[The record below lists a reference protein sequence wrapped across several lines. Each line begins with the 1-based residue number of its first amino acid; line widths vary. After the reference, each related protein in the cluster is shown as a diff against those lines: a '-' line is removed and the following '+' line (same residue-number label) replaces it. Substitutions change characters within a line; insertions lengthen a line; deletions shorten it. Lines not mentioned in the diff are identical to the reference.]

1 MSGEMVD
8 VQTPD
13 GVADAY
19 LARPEADGEYPG
31 VLLVIDAFGLR
42 DQIKTMADRIAG
54 EGYVVLAPN
63 LFYRTGRAPAFELP
77 DMSTPEGR
85 EQMMSKIMPL
95 IVALTDELMVSDADA
110 YLGFLEQASN
120 GAAAITG
127 YCMGGRIG
135 WTIAAAYP
143 ERVAALG
150 AFHTG
155 RLVTEDEN
163 SPHLAADKVKA
174 ELYFGFADND
184 ASATPEQIATL
195 ESALQSAGASYRAE
209 IYEDAPHGYT
219 MNDTAAYNEA
229 AAERHYVELFSL
241 LDRTVAA

>member
-1 MSGEMVD
+1 MSSEMVD
-8 VQTPD
+8 IQTSD

-19 LARPEADGEYPG
+19 LAKPEADGDYPG

-42 DQIKTMADRIAG
+42 DQIKTMADRIASK
-54 EGYVVLAPN
+54 GYVVLAPN

-85 EQMMSKIMPL
+85 QQMMTKVMPL
-95 IVALTDELMVSDADA
+95 IVALTDELMVSDAAA
-110 YLGFLEQASN
+110 YLGLLEQASH
-120 GAAAITG
+120 GPVAITG

-163 SPHLAADKVKA
+163 SPHLAADNVKA

-195 ESALQSAGASYRAE
+195 ESALQAADATYRAE
-209 IYEDAPHGYT
+209 IYEGAPHGYT

-241 LDRTVAA
+241 LNRTLS